1 MQNSKIA
8 NYIVYDLSKKIYR
21 PSSLTVNPH
30 IINQVVENWDKQIYI
45 VPNDAVKLHR
55 YSKRKYELM

>member
-21 PSSLTVNPH
+21 PNMAAIHPLV
-30 IINQVVENWDKQIYI
+30 INQVVENWDKQIYI
-45 VPNDAVKLHR
+45 VPLDAVKLHHDHT
-55 YSKRKYELM
+55 KKYKLM

>member
-21 PSSLTVNPH
+21 PNMSAIHPLV
-30 IINQVVENWDKQIYI
+30 INQVVENWDKQIYI
-45 VPNDAVKLHR
+45 VPHDAVKLHHNR
-55 YSKRKYELM
+55 VKKYKLM